1 VVSSSRAVTVLLVR
15 LHLKGK
21 VSNIMNLDPI
31 IRAVQTF
38 VGVESD
44 GDPGKITWKAIYAKL
59 TGKAWADPE
68 SDTDPIIRAVQT
80 FVGVD
85 SDGDPGQN
93 TWKAIYAK
101 LTGKTWADPEP
112 APVPEVPGIEGF
124 PQAAVS
130 MILEAEGIDQPAKWP
145 GGESGI
151 SLGYGCDI
159 GADPKSLEYWR
170 GILSDEQINRLAV
183 AKGKTGNAA
192 AAIARQFSDI
202 RVSRDDA
209 LRVFMSHTLP
219 IEIALTRKTYPGI
232 DLLPPTV
239 LGAMTSIVYNRGA
252 DLSGDR
258 RSEMREIKDVIT
270 QFANT
275 PPERRD
281 VKATLNKIAGL
292 IQNMKRLW
300 GNDQRGLLI
309 RRDAEAKLVRD
320 T

>member
-1 VVSSSRAVTVLLVR
+1 MS
-15 LHLKGK
+15 
-21 VSNIMNLDPI
+21 LDPI

-44 GDPGKITWKAIYAKL
+44 GDPGQITWKAIYAKL
-59 TGKAWADPE
+59 TEKAWADPGPG
-68 SDTDPIIRAVQT
+68 TVDPIVRAVQT
-80 FVGVD
+80 FVGVE
-85 SDGDPGQN
+85 SDGDPGQK

-101 LTGKTWADPEP
+101 LTGKTSIGTEP
-112 APVPEVPGIEGF
+112 APAPDIPKIEGF
-124 PQAAVS
+124 PQEAVL

-170 GILSDEQINRLAV
+170 GILSDEQINRLAA
-183 AKGKTGNAA
+183 AKGKTGSAA
-192 AAIARQFSDI
+192 AAIASRFSDI
-202 RVSRDDA
+202 KVSKTDA
-209 LRVFMSHTLP
+209 LRVFMTHTLP
-219 IEIALTRKTYPGI
+219 IEIALTCKTYPGI

-275 PPERRD
+275 PPGRRD
-281 VKATLNKIAGL
+281 VKATLEKIADL
-292 IQNMKRLW
+292 IQHMKRLW
-300 GNDQRGLLI
+300 GNNQRGLLI

-320 T
+320 TQIP